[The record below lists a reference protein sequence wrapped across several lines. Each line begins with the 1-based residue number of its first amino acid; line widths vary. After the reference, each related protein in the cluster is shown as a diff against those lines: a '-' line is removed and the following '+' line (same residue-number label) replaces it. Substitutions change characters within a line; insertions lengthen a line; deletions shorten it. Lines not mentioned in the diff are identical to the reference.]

1 MKSVQFAI
9 GISPVSRFSEIAK
22 SVQLTIRIFNVQLVD
37 FAILRNCE
45 ISSVCYQ
52 NFQCS
57 VDIAKLRNQFS
68 FYRDFL
74 CSIDFAKLRN
84 QFSLLSEFP
93 LFS

>member
-1 MKSVQFAI
+1 M
-9 GISPVSRFSEIAK
+9 
-22 SVQLTIRIFNVQLVD
+22 
-37 FAILRNCE
+37 
-45 ISSVCYQ
+45 SSVCYQ

-84 QFSLLSEFP
+84 HFSLLSEFP
-93 LFS
+93 MFS